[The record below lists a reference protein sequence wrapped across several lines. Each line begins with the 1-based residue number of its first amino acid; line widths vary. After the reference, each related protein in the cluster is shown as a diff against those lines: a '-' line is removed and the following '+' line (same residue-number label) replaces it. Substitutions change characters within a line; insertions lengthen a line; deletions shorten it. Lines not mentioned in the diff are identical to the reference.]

1 MPDGGGGTVNAG
13 IPANDVVRGGIAPED
28 SVANQNDPNVTYY
41 KMIRQTSAANVP
53 HAFRNQYWVAFQ
65 PTLDMVSGTNVAT
78 TFVAWNDNAI
88 ATANFPGVNAVAA
101 PCGSVSRVVPTA
113 VVADVALG
121 RAEAP
126 QEVHIVR
133 QVIERNVAGTQEGGG
148 TQFPYYDLRDNNQ
161 GAIMASSGQST
172 KDKAI
177 TDSLEFSLNVLYEFG
192 NEKYIVSKNGQLVQD
207 NDVWTPTVVQKRAR
221 VAAERLELPD
231 FTKDPRLQR
240 ALPEVQK
247 QQVPRADG
255 FHNNY

>member
-1 MPDGGGGTVNAG
+1 MPDGGGGTDNAG
-13 IPANDVVRGGIAPED
+13 ILANVVVRGGVAPENWT
-28 SVANQNDPNVTYY
+28 ANQNNNNETYY
-41 KMIRQTSAANVP
+41 KYLQQSNIGGNDGYV
-53 HAFRNQYWVAFQ
+53 NYYWVAFQ
-65 PTLDMVSGTNVAT
+65 PTLDMVSGTNVTT

-113 VVADVALG
+113 VAGNALG

-133 QVIERNVAGTQEGGG
+133 QVIERNVAGTQVGGG
-148 TQFPYYDLRDNNQ
+148 VQYTYYDLRDNDQ

-192 NEKYIVSKNGQLVQD
+192 NEKYIISKNGQLVQD
-207 NDVWTPTVVQKRAR
+207 NDVWTPTVVQKRARR

-240 ALPEVQK
+240 ALPEVQR